1 VRLLW
6 GNTDGEKPPH
16 AYGRGMSTHTPT
28 STNLARSTVRE
39 AMQLGLFEC
48 EPDTDLRTV
57 ARIMASKKIHC
68 VVVAGERWGIVSDLD
83 LMRALEPGLEEAR
96 AGEVAATDVVA
107 IKPNDTLE
115 HAAQLMVEHDTAHL
129 VVVSPDSGLPVGML
143 STLDIARTA
152 AA

>member
-1 VRLLW
+1 
-6 GNTDGEKPPH
+6 
-16 AYGRGMSTHTPT
+16 M
-28 STNLARSTVRE
+28 
-39 AMQLGLFEC
+39 
-48 EPDTDLRTV
+48 
-57 ARIMASKKIHC
+57 
-68 VVVAGERWGIVSDLD
+68 
-83 LMRALEPGLEEAR
+83 
-96 AGEVAATDVVA
+96 A